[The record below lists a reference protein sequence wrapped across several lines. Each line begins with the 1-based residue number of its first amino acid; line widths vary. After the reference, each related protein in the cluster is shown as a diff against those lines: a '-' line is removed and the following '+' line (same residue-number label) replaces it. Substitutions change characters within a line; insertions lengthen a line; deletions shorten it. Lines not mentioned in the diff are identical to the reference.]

1 MKLQENRDMTVSRRG
16 KGEHGKAER
25 TLESECDRQ
34 AEEEESREGGRGKGG
49 RGRDAS

>member
-1 MKLQENRDMTVSRRG
+1 MDEDMTVSRRG

-25 TLESECDRQ
+25 KLESECDRQ
-34 AEEEESREGGRGKGG
+34 AEEEESREGGRGKGR